1 LAAKTTLL
9 RQDVAAAIKRSVR
22 QYGKTYAP
30 PETLKAL
37 DNLQIKQSTIA
48 DAMQAEPG
56 ISVKSYQ
63 ISEWL
68 RGTAPCPVKYHD
80 ELGRVLGAAIR
91 AANSALRDAETSGLY
106 PRAALEHYRA
116 RVRDAEQ
123 LLQAV
128 KTKQGRLVL
137 V

>member
-1 LAAKTTLL
+1 MPKTTLL

-22 QYGKTYAP
+22 QYGKTYDP

-48 DAMQAEPG
+48 DAMQAELG

-68 RGTAPCPVKYHD
+68 RGIASCPVKYHGG
-80 ELGRVLGAAIR
+80 LSGVLGAAIR
-91 AANSALRDAETSGLY
+91 AANSALRDAEVSGRY
-106 PRAALEHYRA
+106 PRAALEQYRA

-128 KTKQGRLVL
+128 KTSQGRLV
-137 V
+137 

>member
-1 LAAKTTLL
+1 MAAPTTLL

-22 QYGKTYAP
+22 QYGKTYSP

-56 ISVKSYQ
+56 INVKSYQ

-80 ELGRVLGAAIR
+80 GLSQVLGTAIK
-91 AANSALRDAETSGLY
+91 AANSALRDAESSGLY
-106 PRAALEHYRA
+106 PRAALERYRA

-123 LLQAV
+123 LLQAAQ
-128 KTKQGRLVL
+128 TQQGRLLL